1 MIGEPYI
8 PATAAE
14 VPVVQF
20 DLDRATSLATF
31 HARQLARSI
40 GGGVADEEDFR
51 QALLLEAWR
60 RWPRFDSRI
69 SSAATFLNAVMSN
82 AAASMRRS
90 LRARKRGAATSLIP
104 IQSIEANG
112 QATCSL
118 ECPKGSILR
127 SDLDTVLSGLAPGDR
142 AICALVAQ
150 RPIRK
155 AAELLGI
162 SRNTVT
168 QRLRALRPA
177 FASLAT
183 AAGPCPS
190 QNAVAQGADLPRVVS
205 RRSRP

>member
-1 MIGEPYI
+1 MIAEPLHQSG
-8 PATAAE
+8 PGVPSAPPFDVEAAMK
-14 VPVVQF
+14 V
-20 DLDRATSLATF
+20 AAF
-31 HARQLARSI
+31 HARRLARTI
-40 GGGVADEEDFR
+40 GTGAADAEDFR
-51 QALLLEAWR
+51 QGLLLEAWR

-82 AAASMRRS
+82 ATASMRRS
-90 LRARKRGAATSLIP
+90 LRARKRGAATSFIP

-118 ECPKGSILR
+118 ECPTGSILR

-142 AICALVAQ
+142 AMCALVAQ

-183 AAGPCPS
+183 AGGPCPS